1 MNIGTEYN
9 KSLIINFSSNNNGF
23 IFIYNKKNKKSF
35 EKIINYSKLIQES
48 YNNFYCVWVRNKMD
62 EKALNEKL
70 VMKKE
75 KIWQKIEYWFFWN
88 ISKKWK
94 KYEWN
99 SLLFFKWKDS
109 INLNHIV
116 ILNDYYY

>member
-109 INLNHIV
+109 IILNHIV